1 MPSTIRDLPAVTM
14 KQLRLLPLLLVILYL
29 ALAVIYGLLTPIY
42 EGPDEIGHLLYV
54 KHLVEGLGI
63 PVQTREYAITYGFG
77 QEGSQPPL
85 YYALNAALVR
95 SFGLSLAGREGLPPA
110 NPFTTCGR
118 PGPYNVALYRHDP
131 RWEEFP
137 YQGAAR
143 AVHVM
148 RLFSALLGGLTVA
161 AVYWT
166 AHLAFPRPAEV
177 ALLAAAVVA
186 FNPQFIFMGG
196 VVNNDNLVNCLS
208 ALCVAT
214 TMFCLRRGFTAVRV
228 LALGLICGLATLAKV
243 GGLMALAFAG
253 MGLLIA
259 LWRQPRRLGGYAL
272 LLGVSFALVSGW
284 WFARNWTL
292 YGELTGLDRMTS
304 IYGPRRSSPA
314 ELFVPELISA
324 FRSYWATFACDLQF
338 PAPTYWLIALIVAGA
353 VWGAA
358 RTWKTLP
365 TLERRNGWL
374 LLVWLGLVFASWA
387 RWNWV
392 NTSTSMGRLF
402 FQANA
407 AIGALLG
414 YGLARLTARPR
425 WVLAG
430 VGMGLSGMALA
441 GALLVLGPAFALPP
455 RYPAASAPVPPQPLP
470 DAHFGDAMAAL
481 GYEVSPR
488 SLEPGRALKV
498 TLFLQPTRTITEDY
512 ALAFQLLSPVPGD
525 DVTLVNLNTLPGG
538 GTHPTYAWERDEV
551 IVDRYRLRIPAQVE
565 RAQAW
570 RVVAIVYRLADGKRL
585 PVTVA
590 GQPAGTMLGLGL
602 VRVGASG
609 PSEVPLEAHLESG
622 PLFGETIWLEGVR
635 LVPDRDRLRVQA
647 WWRAGDPVPDRYVT
661 LVHLY
666 DAEGTLLAAGDSP
679 PLEGAFPTWLW
690 EPGDLVADE
699 YILPDDGRG
708 MRVGLGWYDP
718 VSGVRL
724 PVLDGGELLT
734 DSVYEI
740 PLPP

>member
-1 MPSTIRDLPAVTM
+1 
-14 KQLRLLPLLLVILYL
+14 VILYL

-42 EGPDEIGHLLYV
+42 EGPDEIGHVLYV

-143 AVHVM
+143 AVHAM

-166 AHLAFPRPAEV
+166 ARFAFPRPAEV

-259 LWRQPRRLGGYAL
+259 LWRQPRRLVGYAL

-314 ELFVPELISA
+314 ALFIPELISA
-324 FRSYWATFACDLQF
+324 LRSYWTTFACDLQF
-338 PAPTYWLIALIVAGA
+338 PPPTY
-353 VWGAA
+353 
-358 RTWKTLP
+358 
-365 TLERRNGWL
+365 
-374 LLVWLGLVFASWA
+374 
-387 RWNWV
+387 
-392 NTSTSMGRLF
+392 
-402 FQANA
+402 
-407 AIGALLG
+407 
-414 YGLARLTARPR
+414 
-425 WVLAG
+425 
-430 VGMGLSGMALA
+430 
-441 GALLVLGPAFALPP
+441 
-455 RYPAASAPVPPQPLP
+455 
-470 DAHFGDAMAAL
+470 
-481 GYEVSPR
+481 
-488 SLEPGRALKV
+488 
-498 TLFLQPTRTITEDY
+498 
-512 ALAFQLLSPVPGD
+512 
-525 DVTLVNLNTLPGG
+525 
-538 GTHPTYAWERDEV
+538 
-551 IVDRYRLRIPAQVE
+551 
-565 RAQAW
+565 
-570 RVVAIVYRLADGKRL
+570 
-585 PVTVA
+585 
-590 GQPAGTMLGLGL
+590 
-602 VRVGASG
+602 
-609 PSEVPLEAHLESG
+609 
-622 PLFGETIWLEGVR
+622 
-635 LVPDRDRLRVQA
+635 
-647 WWRAGDPVPDRYVT
+647 
-661 LVHLY
+661 
-666 DAEGTLLAAGDSP
+666 
-679 PLEGAFPTWLW
+679 
-690 EPGDLVADE
+690 
-699 YILPDDGRG
+699 
-708 MRVGLGWYDP
+708 
-718 VSGVRL
+718 
-724 PVLDGGELLT
+724 
-734 DSVYEI
+734 
-740 PLPP
+740 